1 MTQTQFEDRLLAEL
15 RELVA
20 NRPGPAAAVRPAGRR
35 RRPTRLVVGSVAA
48 TAGVAGLVLAA
59 TWSDQVTPA
68 FAVDRQPDGSVTVT
82 VKRLSDAQGL
92 ERQLRA
98 AGIPAVVNYAPEGK
112 GCRGP
117 GTPARVRGLGPVH
130 AGVAGSA
137 APGQPA
143 TFHLS
148 RKMVPAGETLVMTA
162 RGANGP
168 ASVGV
173 AVVKGRVSSC
183 TPVDVG
189 APPPGGGLSTGGRGY
204 GVSSGTDS
212 PSLHVGP

>member
-20 NRPGPAAAVRPAGRR
+20 NQPGPVAAVRPTGRR
-35 RRPTRLVVGSVAA
+35 RRPTRFVVGSVAA
-48 TAGVAGLVLAA
+48 TAVVAGLVLAA
-59 TWSDQVTPA
+59 TWSDNVSPA

-98 AGIPAVVNYAPEGK
+98 AGIPAVVNYAPAGK
-112 GCRGP
+112 ACRGP

-130 AGVAGSA
+130 AGAVGSA
-137 APGQPA
+137 APGQPT

-148 RKMVPAGETLVMTA
+148 RNMVPPGETLLMTA
-162 RGANGP
+162 SGANGP
-168 ASVGV
+168 TSVGV

-183 TPVDVG
+183 TPVGVG
-189 APPPGGGLSTGGRGY
+189 TPPPGGGLSTG
-204 GVSSGTDS
+204 TDS
-212 PSLHVGP
+212 QSLHVSP